1 MKRFIAILRVA
12 LRALRRNVMR
22 TLLTMLGIIIGVA
35 AVIGMVSI
43 GTGARVQVEQQIA
56 ALGQNVIMILAGNMS
71 RGGMFSGMGGAP
83 TLTLEDALALRTEVE
98 GVAYMSP
105 EVRGNVQI
113 VAGNLNWNASAM
125 GVSQEYLDLRA
136 WPLAD
141 GEFFTESDVT
151 TSARKVVLGQTTAKK
166 LFEDANPVGTTVRI
180 KGIPFVVAGLLSA
193 KGSNMMG
200 QDQDDIALVPYSTAM
215 RRLFGQNFLRSINLG
230 ASDSASIKNVTT
242 QIGELLRQRH
252 RILPGRDDDFMIR
265 TQEEITE
272 FATSTAKTM
281 TSLLGAIAGV
291 SLLVGGIGIMN
302 IMLVSVTE
310 RTREIGIRLAVGAR
324 RRDILRQFLTE
335 AVVLS
340 LVGGLIGIGLGVGV
354 SLALA
359 AQFNWPTLTPTYA
372 IVGSFIFSAVVG
384 VFFGYYPARKAAQLD
399 PIEALR
405 FE

>member
-1 MKRFIAILRVA
+1 MKRLFAILRVA

-35 AVIGMVSI
+35 AVIGMVSV

-56 ALGQNVIMILAGNMS
+56 ALGQNVIMIMAGNMS

-83 TLTLEDALALRTEVE
+83 TLTVDDAVALRNEVD

-105 EVRGNVQI
+105 EVRGNEQL
-113 VAGNLNWNASAM
+113 VAGNLNWNAQTM
-125 GVSQEYLDLRA
+125 GVSHEYLDLRA
-136 WPLAD
+136 WPLAEGD
-141 GEFFTESDVT
+141 FITEQDVKST
-151 TSARKVVLGQTTAKK
+151 ARIAVLGQTTAKK
-166 LFEDANPVGTTVRI
+166 LFEDGSPIGATIRIRGTPFTV
-180 KGIPFVVAGLLSA
+180 VGLLSA

-200 QDQDDIALVPYSTAM
+200 MDQDDIVLVPYTTAM
-215 RRLFGQNFLRSINLG
+215 RRLFGQNYLRSINL
-230 ASDSASIKNVTT
+230 SASSPTVIKEVTT
-242 QIGELLRQRH
+242 QISELLRQRH
-252 RILPGRDDDFMIR
+252 RIQPGRDDDFMVR
-265 TQEEITE
+265 TQAEITE

-281 TSLLGAIAGV
+281 TGLLGAIAGV

-324 RRDILRQFLTE
+324 KRDILRQFLTE

-340 LVGGLIGIGLGVGV
+340 VVGGLIGIMLGVGV
-354 SLALA
+354 SLGLA

-372 IVGSFIFSAVVG
+372 IVGAFAFSAAVG

-405 FE
+405 YE

>member
-1 MKRFIAILRVA
+1 MKRALAILRVA
-12 LRALRRNVMR
+12 LRALRRNLMR
-22 TLLTMLGIIIGVA
+22 TLLTMLGIIIGVT

-56 ALGQNVIMILAGNMS
+56 ALGQNVIMIMAGNMS

-83 TLTLEDALALRTEVE
+83 TLTLDDAIAFRKEIE

-113 VAGNLNWNASAM
+113 VAGNLNWNASIM
-125 GVSQEYLDLRA
+125 GVSHEYLELRA
-136 WPLAD
+136 WPLDD
-141 GEFFTESDVT
+141 GNFFTEDDINAS
-151 TSARKVVLGQTTAKK
+151 SRKVVLGQTTAKK
-166 LFEDANPVGTTVRI
+166 LFEDASPIGAMVRI
-180 KGIPFVVAGLLSA
+180 KGIPFTVVGLLSA

-200 QDQDDIALVPYSTAM
+200 MDQDDVALVPYSTAM
-215 RRLFGQNFLRSINLG
+215 HRLFGQNFLRSINVG
-230 ASDSASIKNVTT
+230 ATDAASIANVTT
-242 QIGELLRQRH
+242 QITELLRQRH
-252 RILPGRDDDFMIR
+252 RIAPGRDDDFMIR
-265 TQEEITE
+265 SQAEITE

-281 TSLLGAIAGV
+281 TGLLGAIAGV

-324 RRDILRQFLTE
+324 KRDIMRQFLTE

-340 LVGGLIGIGLGVGV
+340 VVGGLIGIGVGIGV

-359 AQFNWPTLTPTYA
+359 AQFNWPVLTPTYA
-372 IVGSFIFSAVVG
+372 IVGAFLFSAAVG

-399 PIEALR
+399 PIDALR

>member
-1 MKRFIAILRVA
+1 MKRLLAILRVA
-12 LRALRRNVMR
+12 LRALRRNVLR
-22 TLLTMLGIIIGVA
+22 TFLTMLGIIIGVA

-56 ALGQNVIMILAGNMS
+56 ALGQNVIMIMAGNMS

-83 TLTLEDALALRTEVE
+83 TLTLEDALALRHEVD

-113 VAGNLNWNASAM
+113 VAGNLNWNTSVM
-125 GVSQEYLDLRA
+125 GVSPEYLDLRA

-141 GEFFTESDVT
+141 GDFFTEQDIRGT
-151 TSARKVVLGQTTAKK
+151 TRSAVLGQTTAKK
-166 LFEDANPVGTTVRI
+166 LFEDANPIGATLRVR
-180 KGIPFVVAGLLSA
+180 GIPFTVIGLLAA

-200 QDQDDIALVPYSTAM
+200 QDQDDVVFVPYSTAM
-215 RRLFGQNFLRSINLG
+215 RRLFGQNFLRSINVSA
-230 ASDSASIKNVTT
+230 ASPEQIKDVST
-242 QIGELLRQRH
+242 QIADLLRQRH
-252 RILPGRDDDFMIR
+252 RIQPGRDDDFMVR
-265 TQEEITE
+265 TQQEITE

-281 TSLLGAIAGV
+281 TGLLGAIAGV

-340 LVGGLIGIGLGVGV
+340 VVGGLIGIATGVGV
-354 SLALA
+354 SAGLA
-359 AQFNWPTLTPTYA
+359 AQFNWPTLTPGYA
-372 IVGSFIFSAVVG
+372 IGGAFLFSAAVG

-405 FE
+405 YE

>member
-1 MKRFIAILRVA
+1 MKRLLAILRVS
-12 LRALRRNVMR
+12 LRALRRNVLR
-22 TLLTMLGIIIGVA
+22 TFLTMLGIIIGVA

-56 ALGQNVIMILAGNMS
+56 ALGQNVIMIMAGNMS

-83 TLTLEDALALRTEVE
+83 TLTLEDAYALRNEVD

-105 EVRGNVQI
+105 EVRGNAQL
-113 VAGNLNWNASAM
+113 VAGNLNWNASIM

-136 WPLAD
+136 WPLAEGD
-141 GEFFTESDVT
+141 FFTEQDIKST
-151 TSARKVVLGQTTAKK
+151 ARSAVLGQTTAKK
-166 LFEDANPVGTTVRI
+166 LFEDASPIGATVRI
-180 KGIPFVVAGLLSA
+180 KGIPFTVVGLLAA

-200 QDQDDIALVPYSTAM
+200 QDQDDVVFVPYSTAM

-230 ASDSASIKNVTT
+230 AASATQIADVTT
-242 QIGELLRQRH
+242 QVSELLRQRH
-252 RILPGRDDDFMIR
+252 RIQPGRDDDFMVR
-265 TQEEITE
+265 TQAEITE

-281 TSLLGAIAGV
+281 TGLLGAIAGV

-310 RTREIGIRLAVGAR
+310 RTREIGTRLAVGAR
-324 RRDILRQFLTE
+324 RRDILQQFLTE

-340 LVGGLIGIGLGVGV
+340 IAGGLIGIVTGVGV
-354 SLALA
+354 SRLLAV
-359 AQFNWPTLTPTYA
+359 QFGWPTLTPAYA
-372 IVGSFIFSAVVG
+372 VGGAFCFSAAVG
-384 VFFGYYPARKAAQLD
+384 VFFGYYPARKAARLD

-405 FE
+405 YE

>member
-1 MKRFIAILRVA
+1 MKRLLAILRVA
-12 LRALRRNVMR
+12 LRALRRNVLR
-22 TLLTMLGIIIGVA
+22 TFLTMLGIIIGVA

-56 ALGQNVIMILAGNMS
+56 ALGQNVIMIMAGNMS

-83 TLTLEDALALRTEVE
+83 TLTLEDALALRHEVD

-113 VAGNLNWNASAM
+113 VAGNLNWNTSVM
-125 GVSQEYLDLRA
+125 GVSPEYLDLRA

-141 GEFFTESDVT
+141 GDFFTEQDIRGT
-151 TSARKVVLGQTTAKK
+151 TRSAVLGQTTAKK
-166 LFEDANPVGTTVRI
+166 LFEDANPIGATIRVR
-180 KGIPFVVAGLLSA
+180 GIPFTVIGLLAA

-200 QDQDDIALVPYSTAM
+200 QDQDDVVFVPYSTAM
-215 RRLFGQNFLRSINLG
+215 RRLFGQNFLRSINVSA
-230 ASDSASIKNVTT
+230 ASPEQIKDVST
-242 QIGELLRQRH
+242 QIADLLRQRH
-252 RILPGRDDDFMIR
+252 RIQPGRDDDFMVR
-265 TQEEITE
+265 TQQEITE

-281 TSLLGAIAGV
+281 TGLLGAIAGV

-340 LVGGLIGIGLGVGV
+340 VVGGLIGIATGVGV
-354 SLALA
+354 SAGLA
-359 AQFNWPTLTPTYA
+359 AQFNWPTLTPGYA
-372 IVGSFIFSAVVG
+372 IGGAFLFSAAVG

-405 FE
+405 YE